1 MSDFDGKLVIVTG
14 GARGQGEA
22 EICLFASRGAAVIV
36 ADVFVYEGEGL
47 GAELTKDG
55 REA

>member
-22 EICLFASRGAAVIV
+22 EIRLVASRGAAVIV
-36 ADVFVYEGEGL
+36 ADVFVYEARGWGQN
-47 GAELTKDG
+47 
-55 REA
+55 